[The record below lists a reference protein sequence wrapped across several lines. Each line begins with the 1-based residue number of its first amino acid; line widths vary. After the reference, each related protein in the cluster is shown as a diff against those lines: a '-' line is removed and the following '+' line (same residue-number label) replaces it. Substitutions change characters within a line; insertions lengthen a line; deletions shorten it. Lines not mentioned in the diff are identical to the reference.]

1 MPEDLHKMGMSETAG
16 YKKRA
21 KGGSSKIY
29 LKQKK
34 NKQNWGS
41 LHFIGRKCKRETN
54 RDSQVFMTR
63 IYLLYSTFLIEDTE
77 NLGFHRIFWIL
88 LHVKL

>member
-1 MPEDLHKMGMSETAG
+1 MPEDLHKMGMSEKAG

-34 NKQNWGS
+34 NKQN
-41 LHFIGRKCKRETN
+41 
-54 RDSQVFMTR
+54 
-63 IYLLYSTFLIEDTE
+63 
-77 NLGFHRIFWIL
+77 
-88 LHVKL
+88 